1 MCSTLYKYNYS
12 LRKYLERYF
21 YKIIMSLYIARTL
34 EKNDYN
40 KNYLPLLKQ
49 LTTIEPDKITRD
61 MFNAFVDNLT
71 DKHLIY
77 VIEEP
82 NLHIIIG
89 TITLLIE
96 TKLIHNMGLV
106 GHIED
111 VVVDSNFRGLGL
123 SKLLVNKAVEVA
135 KNYGCYK
142 VILDCNN
149 TNKPVYE
156 KCGFTNNGNQ
166 MSLYL

>member
-1 MCSTLYKYNYS
+1 M
-12 LRKYLERYF
+12 
-21 YKIIMSLYIARTL
+21 
-34 EKNDYN
+34 
-40 KNYLPLLKQ
+40 KQ
-49 LTTIEPDKITRD
+49 LTTIETNKITRI
-61 MFNAFVDNLT
+61 MFDAFVDNLS

-96 TKLIHNMGLV
+96 PKLIHNMGLV

-111 VVVDSNFRGLGL
+111 VVVDINFRGLGL
-123 SKLLVNKAVEVA
+123 SKLLVNKAIEVS

-149 TNKPVYE
+149 ANKPVYE
-156 KCGFTNNGNQ
+156 KCGFVNNGNQ